1 MLGISVSKVLVFLF
15 TSFLARFLIKAFAVD
30 PWMYYLGGLVDIIST
45 YSFSILKAMTVL
57 CVSPNELGKINAVL
71 AALEGLFPAL
81 LWGWDPR
88 GVDVRGVPPNVVC
101 LTSLIVVDQAR
112 T

>member
-71 AALEGLFPAL
+71 AALEGLLPVL
-81 LWGWDPR
+81 
-88 GVDVRGVPPNVVC
+88 GVYGY
-101 LTSLIVVDQAR
+101 TSLWNVMTLIHLFVVIIHEG
-112 T
+112 